1 MDTKA
6 QTNRRQT
13 DAVELKTDKHTD
25 NPLRILIVEDDVDSG
40 DSLSLLLRLYGHEA
54 QVARTGQSALEMA
67 SICRPD
73 VVLLDIGLP
82 GMDGYQ
88 VAQHLREQPDFKN
101 VVLCALTGYSPSEAD
116 SERQQQTGFDHHF
129 IKPVSLETLLEL
141 FKTIV
146 PRATS

>member
-1 MDTKA
+1 M
-6 QTNRRQT
+6 
-13 DAVELKTDKHTD
+13 
-25 NPLRILIVEDDVDSG
+25 
-40 DSLSLLLRLYGHEA
+40 
-54 QVARTGQSALEMA
+54 ARTGPSALEMA
-67 SICRPD
+67 SICRPN

-88 VAQHLREQPDFKN
+88 VARHLREQPAFKN